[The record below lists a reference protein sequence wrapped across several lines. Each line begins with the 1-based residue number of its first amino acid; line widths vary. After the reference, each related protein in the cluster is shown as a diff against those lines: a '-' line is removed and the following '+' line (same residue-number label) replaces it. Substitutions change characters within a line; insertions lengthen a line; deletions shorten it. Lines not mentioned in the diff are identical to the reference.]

1 MSHRKPILRQNE
13 TEQGLTIPFGRR
25 SLILIEIIG
34 YKSFVI
40 PRGDLTNGGRGVCVE
55 ALPLLASF
63 EPPPQDRLSRNS
75 ELSRRRRRRASR
87 RREEGLGG
95 FFGGARLYISKKA
108 NGGGSVGCRRDGP
121 ADANGS
127 LSPTTIDPYCLT
139 SLFLRPWLVVP
150 VLEVFV
156 DLRPDEVGPLLL
168 DDLTK
173 ECVVIAPCAVSVKIR
188 RRRRES
194 YWGSREEKSCWK
206 GEKVPA

>member
-1 MSHRKPILRQNE
+1 MGGPLRWWILWTKWKRKEGRNWRKERNGRWEGNNKRKQELKKREGGGTKTSQLLSHRKPILRQNE

-95 FFGGARLYISKKA
+95 FLGGRASI
-108 NGGGSVGCRRDGP
+108 
-121 ADANGS
+121 
-127 LSPTTIDPYCLT
+127 
-139 SLFLRPWLVVP
+139 
-150 VLEVFV
+150 
-156 DLRPDEVGPLLL
+156 
-168 DDLTK
+168 
-173 ECVVIAPCAVSVKIR
+173 
-188 RRRRES
+188 
-194 YWGSREEKSCWK
+194 
-206 GEKVPA
+206 